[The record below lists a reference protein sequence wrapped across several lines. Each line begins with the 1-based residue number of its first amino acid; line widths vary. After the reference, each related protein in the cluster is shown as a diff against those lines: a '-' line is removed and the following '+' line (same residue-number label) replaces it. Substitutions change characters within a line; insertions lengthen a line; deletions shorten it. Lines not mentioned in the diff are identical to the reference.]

1 MKFGSLTVSSERSK
15 RSASNAGAAHAVK
28 KGDTLYS
35 IAKKYGVSVA
45 DIVKANNIKN
55 NHIEIGEKLVIPTK
69 TVEKPTT
76 VVKTAKKAN
85 VFGNGIVK
93 DAPSLSNKEATD
105 KDVSAPA
112 ALYKSAGV
120 HYVKAGDTFEKI
132 EKLYGFSKGEL
143 RNYSTNSKLT
153 NLKAGNKVQLP
164 ERVQVRNISTKNDV
178 ARALGISTG
187 FIDHMESIE
196 KKRNRLYDDGAGN
209 ATVGI
214 GHHAFGSFEKKF
226 YKNRTLSNKEIYQL
240 LAKDLAKARN
250 TIIKSIG
257 QDAYDKL
264 STNQKEALIDYVFNR
279 GKDAFRSD
287 DCAPLRSALKNG
299 QYEKAAI
306 HMYTPNTLKNDS
318 TRLGVSK
325 RRLYEIHHFCGGKIT
340 PRVQKRVQQLYN
352 AGLQSS
358 SARNDSTLAGHN
370 KEVKEL
376 FGNKIKLKSAV

>member
-15 RSASNAGAAHAVK
+15 RSASNAGAAHTVK

-35 IAKKYGVSVA
+35 IAKKYGVSVEQIA
-45 DIVKANNIKN
+45 KANNIKDN
-55 NHIEIGEKLVIPTK
+55 KIAIGAILTIPLK

-93 DAPSLSNKEATD
+93 EAPSLSNKEATD

-112 ALYKSAGV
+112 ALYKGPGV

-178 ARALGISTG
+178 ARALGISSD

-196 KKRNRLYDDGAGN
+196 KKRTRLYDDGAGN

-240 LAKDLAKARN
+240 LAKDLAKAKN

-264 STNQKEALIDYVFNR
+264 SVNQKEALMDYVFNR
-279 GKDAFRSD
+279 GKDAFRSS
-287 DCAPLRSALKNG
+287 DCAPLRNALKN
-299 QYEKAAI
+299 AAI
-306 HMYTPNTLKNDS
+306 HMYTPHTLKNDS

-340 PRVQKRVQQLYN
+340 KNIQQKVQQLYD
-352 AGLQSS
+352 AGLKSS
-358 SARNDSTLAGHN
+358 SARNDSVLAGHN

>member
-35 IAKKYGVSVA
+35 IAKKYGVSVEQIA
-45 DIVKANNIKN
+45 KANNIKDN
-55 NHIEIGEKLVIPTK
+55 KIAIGAILTIPLK

-112 ALYKSAGV
+112 ALYKGAGV

-153 NLKAGNKVQLP
+153 TLKAGNKVQLP
-164 ERVQVRNISTKNDV
+164 ERVHLRNINNKNDV
-178 ARALGISTG
+178 AKALGISTG

-196 KKRNRLYDDGAGN
+196 KKRTRLYDDGAGN

-214 GHHAFGSFEKKF
+214 GHHAFGSFEKNF

-240 LAKDLAKARN
+240 LAKDLAKAKN
-250 TIIKSIG
+250 TIVKSIG

-264 STNQKEALIDYVFNR
+264 SVNQKEALIDYVFNR

-287 DCAPLRSALKNG
+287 DCAPLKRS
-299 QYEKAAI
+299 
-306 HMYTPNTLKNDS
+306 
-318 TRLGVSK
+318 V
-325 RRLYEIHHFCGGKIT
+325 
-340 PRVQKRVQQLYN
+340 
-352 AGLQSS
+352 
-358 SARNDSTLAGHN
+358 
-370 KEVKEL
+370 
-376 FGNKIKLKSAV
+376 